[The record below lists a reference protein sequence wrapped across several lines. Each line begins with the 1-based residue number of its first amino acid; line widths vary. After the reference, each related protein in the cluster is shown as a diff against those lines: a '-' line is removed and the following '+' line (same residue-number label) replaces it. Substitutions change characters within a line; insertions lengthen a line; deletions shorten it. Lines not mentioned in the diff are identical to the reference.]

1 MRSSVVLAVQG
12 KGAAI
17 RLYKRGA
24 CLSGLRREAEVFEEA
39 RPDAFCSRYCMWGM
53 LGLTARQLPPGA
65 PSVRRTARPT
75 GALSEDDGSNE
86 ATHARM

>member
-39 RPDAFCSRYCMWGM
+39 RPDAFCSRYCMWGHV
-53 LGLTARQLPPGA
+53 GPHCPAAA
-65 PSVRRTARPT
+65 PRCS
-75 GALSEDDGSNE
+75 LCKEDCQAYRCFVGG
-86 ATHARM
+86 